1 MAQASLS
8 SGPTFPATYPS
19 TLTGVSTATLR
30 LSSTSTLPTGQAGVL
45 WSTALL
51 GLALALAV
59 LPLLSIALL
68 VAGLVALLV
77 AVAYPAYLLA
87 LLALAVPYGDVLRVP
102 VGGLSLTATEGAL
115 VGVAL
120 AWLCRCALQRAII
133 LHRPGV
139 WFPIGALLTVSL
151 LSAAGA
157 PSLSLALKEL
167 VKWLEFGLA
176 MTLAMQLVRTE
187 QERKA
192 VLTVL
197 VLVGAS
203 QALYGVAQTSS
214 GAGPIG
220 FLLASGTLRAFGTF
234 GQPNPYAVY
243 LATTLCVVTGIGL
256 SLAAHDW
263 RKLLTP
269 FGLLL
274 MMGAGLLAAGMLGSY
289 SRSAWLALILAVG
302 VMIALRGRMLALLG
316 VSTLALLALLAQSGA
331 LELLPASI
339 AGRFAGLW
347 EMVSLFDARMA
358 VLTSENFAVVHRMAI
373 WQAAWEMFQENPWLG
388 VGPGNFDIAYPL
400 YALPGWPQVP
410 GHAHNFYL
418 NLLAETGIAGLIAY
432 VGLLLFMGTR
442 AFIALMATRA
452 VGNPMRY
459 GAALAGFGLI
469 AFLSVYQLFDNLYV
483 HSMTA
488 QAGLIFGLAI
498 AAATPGYEHH
508 HP

>member
-1 MAQASLS
+1 MALS
-8 SGPTFPATYPS
+8 
-19 TLTGVSTATLR
+19 
-30 LSSTSTLPTGQAGVL
+30 
-45 WSTALL
+45 
-51 GLALALAV
+51 
-59 LPLLSIALL
+59 
-68 VAGLVALLV
+68 V

-102 VGGLSLTATEGAL
+102 VGGLFLTAAEGAL
-115 VGVAL
+115 VAVAL

-139 WFPIGALLTVSL
+139 WLPIGALLTVSL

-192 VLTVL
+192 VLTVV

-214 GAGPIG
+214 GAGPIS

-243 LATTLCVVTGIGL
+243 LATTLCLVTGISL

-263 RKLLTP
+263 RKLFTP

-274 MMGAGLLAAGMLGSY
+274 MMGVGLLAAGMLASY

-316 VSTLALLALLAQSGA
+316 VSPLAFLALLAQSGA

-347 EMVSLFDARMA
+347 EMLSLFDARMA

-373 WQAAWEMFQENPWLG
+373 WQAAWEMFLEHPVLG
-388 VGPGNFDIAYPL
+388 VGPGNFDLFYPL
-400 YALPGWPQVP
+400 YALPGWPELP
-410 GHAHNFYL
+410 GHAHNYYL
-418 NLLAETGIAGLIAY
+418 NLLAEQGVLGLGVYLVLIGILGIYGFRALRRASTFTRGSVDETALWLNRGVAMGAL
-432 VGLLLFMGTR
+432 GLL
-442 AFIALMATRA
+442 ALLTVHHA
-452 VGNPMRY
+452 
-459 GAALAGFGLI
+459 
-469 AFLSVYQLFDNLYV
+469 FDNLYV
-483 HSMTA
+483 HGIGIHL
-488 QAGLIFGLAI
+488 GLLLGLAY
-498 AAATPGYEHH
+498 ALPEQQSGTGTD
-508 HP
+508 